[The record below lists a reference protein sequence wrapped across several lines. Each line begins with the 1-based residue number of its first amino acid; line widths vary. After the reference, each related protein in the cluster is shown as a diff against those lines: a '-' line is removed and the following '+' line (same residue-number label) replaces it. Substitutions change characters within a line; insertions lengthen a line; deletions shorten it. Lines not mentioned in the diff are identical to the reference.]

1 MAKPKII
8 NSNPKRTISFSN
20 FNRLDKGLKI
30 AIGLKWSKLIIND
43 VAEDKIELVEDWI
56 NNNRGKYKGIN
67 ISIGSTYTRQ
77 FVLIFSGIDEL
88 KEGLR
93 SAIKRKLTEIIIDD
107 VSEEEIEPVE
117 DCIEEI
123 QGEYK
128 DINISIGSTYKG
140 LHPNEKE
147 KIRNK
152 VGADVS
158 FFDNMA
164 LHFKKGDERSYIDY
178 KWLNSESP
186 QKRIDRIKIE
196 IKHQQ
201 KTYKI
206 KGIAKIEKKNIKLE
220 LEYLKQ
226 LRDQNKIEIEI
237 FDELKK
243 QTEKDI
249 SGNAHRRRKRWTDK
263 KRLRLIVRVIDKKL
277 WEENGKKPTRN
288 DVEIEL
294 LIDSKM

>member
-67 ISIGSTYTRQ
+67 ISLGSTYTRKW
-77 FVLIFSGIDEL
+77 VLIFSGIDEL
-88 KEGLR
+88 KEGLS
-93 SAIKRKLTEIIIDD
+93 SAIKRKFREIILED
-107 VSEEEIEPVE
+107 VSEEEIKP
-117 DCIEEI
+117 I
-123 QGEYK
+123 QNWIKKNQGKYE
-128 DINISIGSTYKG
+128 DINIRIGVTYKG

-158 FFDNMA
+158 FFDDA
-164 LHFKKGDERSYIDY
+164 TLHLEENGEKLFFDNWI
-178 KWLNSESP
+178 NSESP
-186 QKRIDRIKIE
+186 QKRIDRIEIE

-206 KGIAKIEKKNIKLE
+206 KGIEKIEKKNIKLE
-220 LEYLKQ
+220 LKYLKQ
-226 LRDQNKIEIEI
+226 LLDQNKIEIEI